1 MRNANVRPLG
11 LCVCMITATAFGLD
25 ALQTPA
31 STGARFETI
40 SITSSAN
47 ERGSGSAMKTLPDG
61 TFVMTNGEIRSI
73 ILAGS
78 PVPVREVKGAPDW
91 VNTERYDI
99 TAKPPEGSSR
109 EHNAERM
116 RNLLID
122 RLKLA
127 GHLEEQDQTT
137 YALVLGTADSSLGP
151 QMKVRTAACPP
162 TPPPPTRPAFPEA
175 CGSRMGPGIIEAGG
189 IVMSTFVRSIS
200 GFVGGQV
207 IDKTGLEGR
216 YDLTLRFAPDRPAP
230 NAAGANDV
238 PPFAQALREQ
248 LGLTVY
254 PETTKVQVFV
264 IDHLERPTVN

>member
-91 VNTERYDI
+91 VKHRTIRHHGKA
-99 TAKPPEGSSR
+99 TGGLLTRAQRR
-109 EHNAERM
+109 EDAEPV
-116 RNLLID
+116 D
-122 RLKLA
+122 
-127 GHLEEQDQTT
+127 
-137 YALVLGTADSSLGP
+137 
-151 QMKVRTAACPP
+151 
-162 TPPPPTRPAFPEA
+162 
-175 CGSRMGPGIIEAGG
+175 
-189 IVMSTFVRSIS
+189 
-200 GFVGGQV
+200 
-207 IDKTGLEGR
+207 
-216 YDLTLRFAPDRPAP
+216 
-230 NAAGANDV
+230 
-238 PPFAQALREQ
+238 
-248 LGLTVY
+248 
-254 PETTKVQVFV
+254 
-264 IDHLERPTVN
+264 